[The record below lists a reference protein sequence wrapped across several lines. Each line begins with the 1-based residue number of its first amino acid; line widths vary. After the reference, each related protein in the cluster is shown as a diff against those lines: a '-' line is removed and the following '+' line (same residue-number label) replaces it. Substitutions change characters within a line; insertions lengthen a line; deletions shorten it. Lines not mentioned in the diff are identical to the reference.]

1 MDDNENMQEVIS
13 SDTHSVC
20 ENEKKYLPEPL
31 IALYEHNAKNLD
43 KEGLEKLSTQL
54 YSEYEDS
61 YPQKAYDH
69 LREETKNQA
78 SQSW

>member
-1 MDDNENMQEVIS
+1 MDDNENMQEVLS
-13 SDTHSVC
+13 SNTDSDC
-20 ENEKKYLPEPL
+20 ENEKNFLPESL

-43 KEGLEKLSTQL
+43 KEDLEKLSMQL
-54 YSEYEDS
+54 YSEYEGS

-78 SQSW
+78 SS